1 MALAEVTGVVR
12 DIMRYFLQYP
22 AAADSVEGIARWRL
36 LQLRAQDVVQETNA
50 ALALL
55 VEREILQEIP
65 VLGAAP
71 LFRLNPDKSDDARRL
86 MEGGE

>member
-1 MALAEVTGVVR
+1 
-12 DIMRYFLQYP
+12 MRYFVQHP

-36 LQLRAQDVVQETNA
+36 LQQRAQDVVQETNA

-55 VEREILQEIP
+55 VEREIVQEIR
-65 VLGAAP
+65 VLGAPP

-86 MEGGE
+86 MEGRE